1 MRSSRL
7 EQALETGAL
16 PLPAEGVIAVYGPRT
31 GDVLASLPQD
41 RVQVVTGFRPD
52 HDAFAAQGYA
62 VRHDGTGTYAAAVV
76 CLPRAKAAARA
87 LLAQAAAEVARGG
100 IIAVDGQK
108 TDGVDTAL
116 KDLRA
121 RVAVSDPLS
130 KAHGK
135 LFTFAASDAL
145 ADWAAQP
152 LIIAGGFQ
160 TMPGVFSADGPDA
173 GSALLAA
180 VLPAKLGARVADLGA
195 GWGYLSRAILA
206 RDGVKSLDMI
216 EADFAALACA
226 RRNITDPRAT
236 FHWADVRNFKAPHLM
251 DTVVMNPPFHAGR
264 DADPALGVAFLRA
277 ARAMMAPNGSLW
289 VVANRGLPYMPVL
302 AGLFRNVEDAGG
314 TPAFRLTRCSLPLRS
329 EEKAHVAVHR
339 R

>member
-7 EQALETGAL
+7 ELALQSGAL
-16 PLPAEGVIAVYGPRT
+16 PLPEGGLIAVYGPRT
-31 GDVLASLPQD
+31 GDDLSSLPKA

-62 VRHDGTGTYAAAVV
+62 VRHDGTARYAAAVV
-76 CLPRAKAAARA
+76 CLPRARAAARA
-87 LLAQAAAEVARGG
+87 LLAQAAAEVAPGG

-108 TDGVDTAL
+108 TDGIDTAL

-121 RVAVSDPLS
+121 RVAVSNALS

-145 ADWAAQP
+145 ADWAATSG
-152 LIIAGGFQ
+152 IIAGGFQ
-160 TMPGVFSADGPDA
+160 TLPGTFSADAPDA

-180 VLPAKLGARVADLGA
+180 ALPAKLGGRVADLGA
-195 GWGYLSRAILA
+195 GWGYLGRAILA
-206 RDGVKSLDMI
+206 RDGVKSLDLI
-216 EADFAALACA
+216 EADFAALSCA
-226 RRNITDPRAT
+226 RINITDPRAS
-236 FHWADVRNFKAPHLM
+236 FHWADVRSHRPAHLM
-251 DTVVMNPPFHAGR
+251 DTIVMNPPFHTGR

-277 ARAMMAPNGSLW
+277 ARAMLVPSGVLW
-289 VVANRGLPYMPVL
+289 LVANRGLPYMPVL
-302 AGLFRNVEDAGG
+302 ATLFRQIDDIGG
-314 TPAFRLTRCSLPLRS
+314 TPAFRLTRCTLPLRP
-329 EEKAHVAVHR
+329 EEKPHVPVHR

>member
-1 MRSSRL
+1 M
-7 EQALETGAL
+7 ALETGAL
-16 PLPAEGVIAVYGPRT
+16 PLPTVGMIAVYGPRM

-52 HDAFAAQGYA
+52 HDAFAAQGFN
-62 VRHDGTGTYAAAVV
+62 VRHDGAAQYSAAVV

-87 LLAQAAAEVARGG
+87 LLAQAAAEVAPGG

-108 TDGVDTAL
+108 TDGIDTAL

-135 LFTFAASDAL
+135 LFTFAASPAL
-145 ADWAAQP
+145 ADWVATP
-152 LIIAGGFQ
+152 TIIEGGFQ
-160 TMPGVFSADGPDA
+160 TLPGTFSADGPDA

-180 VLPAKLGARVADLGA
+180 ALPAKLGGRVADLGA
-195 GWGYLSRAILA
+195 GWGYLARAILS
-206 RDGVKSLDMI
+206 RDGVKSLDLI
-216 EADFAALACA
+216 EADFAALSCA
-226 RRNITDPRAT
+226 RINITDPRAS
-236 FHWADVRNFKAPHLM
+236 FHWADVRTYRPAHLM
-251 DTVVMNPPFHAGR
+251 DTIVMNPPFHAGR

-277 ARAMMAPNGSLW
+277 ARAMLAPQGSLLL
-289 VVANRGLPYMPVL
+289 VANRGLPYMPVL
-302 AGLFRNVEDAGG
+302 ATLFRHVEDLGG
-314 TPAFRLTRCSLPLRS
+314 TPAFRLTRCTLPRHP
-329 EEKAHVAVHR
+329 EEKPHVPVHR